1 MAKQGTD
8 IEIARGANQFP
19 ISEIGAKLDIPGA
32 GRYRHMG
39 PTRLRSITAFSRIL
53 RTVRAAN

>member
-19 ISEIGAKLDIPGA
+19 ISEIGAKLDIPGGA
-32 GRYRHMG
+32 LQAYGS
-39 PTRLRSITAFSRIL
+39 TRLRSITAFSRIL

>member
-19 ISEIGAKLDIPGA
+19 ISEIGAKLDIPGGA
-32 GRYRHMG
+32 LQAYG
-39 PTRLRSITAFSRIL
+39 SNKAKID
-53 RTVRAAN
+53 